1 MTAESTIP
9 SDQMTQLVSDLE
21 TVAPEHAATVQVV
34 RRVVARASSS
44 GAAPQ
49 TVRALLPEAL
59 SPGLARPLH
68 VVRQVR
74 LVRSSGS
81 PPFLTLPVDVAI
93 GLTET
98 IPLRP
103 MPAPSTYAI
112 PAGSI
117 WFSSALVA
125 AASPPGSYTGL
136 PVSGGTVRFSQPIVL
151 SAVEIVVPAAVT
163 VELDLTL
170 AAAQPTSAAGPGA
183 DARAAQAVVPASVR
197 LTIDASGARLETT
210 ETARLSAYGFA
221 TELVPSPGP
230 VRYVADLRLLAVPFE
245 ARSGPFLV
253 TQAGSTVFQPSG
265 TAPILDAA
273 WGLPVE
279 VIDPAQV
286 GQAEGVGALLLWLD
300 RGLQATWLGQTD
312 AVEMGPSVLSVD
324 NAQLSL
330 AAAQAQGEHVR
341 QSPQLATGGHDRI
354 GVVWDPFFPV
364 SFFSEA
370 AGSEALLTTAD
381 VSAVLGKPI
390 DLKGEQLPIRS
401 SAALTAF
408 IATDAGRFLLIEGA
422 LEPPSQ
428 AKVVAFALENAVLRA
443 GYPTAFLLYGSYDG
457 VTIAAGKIVL
467 TYGLFGIIPTLPDPY
482 AASYS
487 SLRSFLD
494 QGGQR
499 LLSVYSWQDG
509 ASTFDFLLTQTLQLG
524 SGTTPVGLLAAANE
538 PGALFS
544 RESENQWPEAIKAL
558 GEALTF
564 ERGHGLILL
573 DVSTNVDQFGV
584 AFQSLAEGQAN
595 LGIHAMTLQV
605 DGSHLVLLTLPA
617 VQWEAVETLADPDPT
632 FPPRL
637 GFANSGVPT
646 LVGVPTVNLVPT
658 YPAAAL
664 KQIVDNFAVPTP
676 TPAPARFTLPFGLVA
691 RAELRPSEPA
701 APRGATV
708 SSNRPTQGTLQGAHQ
723 LRIDAVDPSLGPGES
738 PSLPGYTVQ
747 LPVGQ
752 PGFRSVL
759 GNSVTTTFNTYLGAG
774 GARPLIPVVRL
785 DLSGYGESLFSDWRN
800 PYNQPQDTVGV
811 VQARFD
817 VLIGRTAYEVI
828 QIRSILLPYG
838 VRVVRTV
845 TIQRL
850 NNAVVTRRDSGWQ
863 AVSDGIYDLPSVP
876 AIETHPGVVRR
887 ITNVSHI
894 RESGQ
899 VVTVGGIDLAAVY
912 FDGDLELDGA
922 PQLVA
927 VKDHFG
933 FVQITA
939 GTLIGPTTYADLIN
953 TAGALGGPVDV
964 SIRVASGP
972 QVMRVQRA
980 DVGVTSGMAGP
991 EFAMTAWGSLSF
1003 PGGGQW
1009 SVLHLDFPD
1018 AAPKAVPRDRGLPL
1032 IRNGPASAPPPL
1044 TSPYRFADPVDLATP
1059 DNPASDYGIVH
1070 ATGTQRV
1077 FFPRPKIEA
1086 TDTARITS
1094 TQVPSVADPYSLATA
1109 LDLFPD
1115 LNRTIPFPSANW
1127 ALRVDSNGQYRLE
1140 MPSTTFPAGVGR
1152 RTTRQAGSV
1161 TSDLD
1166 YTAAQ
1171 VTYELDTAQPVPWR
1185 FRLDHAAKVMNSSSL
1200 GDVIRL
1206 DTNVVAAAGTPTIFD
1221 QPQLQMGGA
1230 LSVVQDLLTI
1240 LADLGITG
1248 IMQVDMTNA
1257 WSLKVGLNIP
1267 FVDATGKW
1275 FQIPPL
1281 VPLPDI
1287 KFEETQ
1293 ASVKIAV
1300 APHGDEASFELGGK
1314 PMFAIKS
1321 IPGLYVVAIIEF
1333 SIKVSTRDGT
1343 TYSFLLGVG
1352 FAYSL
1357 DAGPFDFKGL
1367 IALTFFGFI
1376 GDATIGF
1383 GIGFLLQL
1391 ELEIAPIIRI
1401 EISLEGKLALVW
1413 GCKGTPNETEFS
1425 AAKLTFGVEVTVCL
1439 VFSISFEVETT
1450 ASSVIRGPGE
1460 PACALPDVL

>member
-9 SDQMTQLVSDLE
+9 SDQMAQLVSDLE

-59 SPGLARPLH
+59 APGLARPLH

-74 LVRSSGS
+74 LVRSAGS

-98 IPLRP
+98 IPVRP
-103 MPAPSTYAI
+103 MPVPSTYDI

-125 AASPPGSYTGL
+125 AAAPSGSYTGL
-136 PVSGGTVRFSQPIVL
+136 LVSGGTVRFSQPIVI
-151 SAVEIVVPAAVT
+151 SAVEVVVPAAVT

-170 AAAQPTSAAGPGA
+170 AEAPPTSAAGPGA

-197 LTIDASGARLETT
+197 LTVEASGASLETT
-210 ETARLSAYGFA
+210 QTARLSAYGFA
-221 TELVPSPGP
+221 TELAPVPGS
-230 VRYVADLRLLAVPFE
+230 VRYVPELRLLAVPFE
-245 ARSGPFLV
+245 ARSGPFGV
-253 TQAGSTVFQPSG
+253 TQAESTVFQPSG
-265 TAPILDAA
+265 TAPIVDAA

-279 VIDPAQV
+279 VIDPAQL
-286 GQAEGVGALLLWLD
+286 GQAEGAGALLLWLD
-300 RGLQATWLGQTD
+300 PGLQATWLGQAD

-324 NAQLSL
+324 SAQLSL
-330 AAAQAQGEHVR
+330 GAAQAQGEHV
-341 QSPQLATGGHDRI
+341 QQNPQPATGGHDRI
-354 GVVWDPFFPV
+354 GLAWDLSFPL

-370 AGSEALLTTAD
+370 AGSEALLTTANL
-381 VSAVLGKPI
+381 SAVLSKPI
-390 DLKGEQLPIRS
+390 DLGGEQLPIRS
-401 SAALTAF
+401 ASALVAF
-408 IATDAGRFLLIEGA
+408 IATDAGRFVLMEGT
-422 LEPPSQ
+422 LEPPSG
-428 AKVVAFALENAVLRA
+428 AKVVAFALQNAVLRA

-457 VTIAAGKIVL
+457 VTIDVGKFVL
-467 TYGLFGIIPTLPDPY
+467 TYVLFGIIPTLPDPY

-494 QGGQR
+494 QAGQR
-499 LLSVYSWQDG
+499 LLSIYSWQGG
-509 ASTFDFLLTQTLQLG
+509 ASTFDFLLTQSPQIAA
-524 SGTTPVGLLAAANE
+524 GTAPVGLLAASE
-538 PGALFS
+538 PSALFS
-544 RESENQWPEAIKAL
+544 RGSENQWPIAIKAL
-558 GEALTF
+558 GEALAF
-564 ERGHGLILL
+564 EREHGLILL
-573 DVSTNVDQFGV
+573 DVSTNVGQFGV
-584 AFQSLAEGQAN
+584 ALQTLAEGQGN
-595 LGIHAMTLQV
+595 LGIHAMSLQV
-605 DGSHLVLLTLPA
+605 GGSRLVLVTLPA

-664 KQIVDNFAVPTP
+664 KQIVENFAAQTP
-676 TPAPARFTLPFGLVA
+676 APAPARFTLPFGLVA
-691 RAELRPSEPA
+691 WAELRPSEPG

-708 SSNRPTQGTLQGAHQ
+708 SFNRPTQGTLQGAHQ
-723 LRIDAVDPSLGPGES
+723 LRIDAVDPSLAPGES

-939 GTLIGPTTYADLIN
+939 GTLIDPATYADLIN
-953 TAGALGGPVDV
+953 TAGALGGPVDT
-964 SIRVASGP
+964 SINVAGGP
-972 QVMRVQRA
+972 QVMRVQRT
-980 DVGVTSGMAGP
+980 DVGITSGMAGP
-991 EFAMTAWGSLSF
+991 EFVMTAWGSLSF

-1009 SVLHLDFPD
+1009 SVLHVDFPD
-1018 AAPKAVPRDRGLPL
+1018 AAPKAVPKDRGLPL
-1032 IRNGPASAPPPL
+1032 IRNGPAPAPPPL
-1044 TSPYRFADPVDLATP
+1044 TSPYRFADPADLATP

-1070 ATGTQRV
+1070 ATGTQRA

-1086 TDTARITS
+1086 TDTGRITS
-1094 TQVPSVADPYSLATA
+1094 TQIPSVADPYSLATA
-1109 LDLFPD
+1109 LDLFPE

-1127 ALRVDSNGQYRLE
+1127 ALRVDATGQYRLE

-1152 RTTRQAGSV
+1152 RTMRQAGSV

-1206 DTNVVAAAGTPTIFD
+1206 DSNVVAAAGTPTIFD

-1248 IMQVDMTNA
+1248 VMNAEMTNA
-1257 WSLKVGLNIP
+1257 LSLKVGLNIP

-1275 FQIPPL
+1275 FQIPPI
-1281 VPLPDI
+1281 VPEPDI

-1293 ASVKIAV
+1293 ATVEITV
-1300 APHGDEASFELGGK
+1300 APDADEAGFELGGK
-1314 PMFAIKS
+1314 PMFAIKA
-1321 IPGLYVVAIIEF
+1321 IPGLYAVAIIQF
-1333 SIKVSTRDGT
+1333 SIKLSTTEGT
-1343 TYSFLLGVG
+1343 TYSLLLGVG
-1352 FAYSL
+1352 FAYDL
-1357 DAGPFDFKGL
+1357 DAGPFGFKGL

-1376 GDATIGF
+1376 GDTTIGF

-1391 ELEIAPIIRI
+1391 ELEIVPIIRI

-1413 GCKGTPNETEFS
+1413 GCKGTPDETEFS
-1425 AAKLTFGVEVTVCL
+1425 AAKLTFGVEVSICL

-1450 ASSVIRGPGE
+1450 ASSVIRGPGA